1 MSTTPD
7 VSAAPAP
14 LVQGE
19 PRQVADGVY
28 VIPDQRNP
36 AVPNIGI
43 VVGDRAALVID
54 TGMGPR
60 NGAYV
65 LDQAKRLAGDRHLY
79 LTITHYHP
87 EHAFGAQAF
96 RGAATIVYN
105 RTQHQELQSKS
116 ADDLAMFTG
125 FAESLAAEL
134 ADVEFVDPDIAYDG
148 ELHLDLGGRTAV
160 LREWGPAHTHGDQTV
175 LVDGSVL
182 FSGDLAV
189 TRMFPIVPYM
199 MHGPHDTD
207 PDGNHWIEVLDQL
220 LVLAPRTVVPGH
232 GEVTDVSVLHEDRAY
247 LAYIRDRV
255 TELKAAGVPFDQAVP
270 QLGSEAG
277 ARWKTWDRGEFIA
290 TTVLAFYESPEPSA

>member
-1 MSTTPD
+1 MTTPD
-7 VSAAPAP
+7 VTAVPAP

-19 PRQVADGVY
+19 PRKVADGVF

-43 VVGDRAALVID
+43 VVGEHAALVID

-65 LDQAKRLAGDRHLY
+65 LDHAKRLAGDRHLY

-87 EHAFGAQAF
+87 EHGFGAQAF
-96 RGAATIVYN
+96 RGSATIVYN
-105 RTQHQELQSKS
+105 RRQYKELQRKG
-116 ADDLAMFTG
+116 ADDLAMFSS
-125 FAESLAAEL
+125 FAESIAAEL
-134 ADVEFVDPDIAYDG
+134 KDVEFVQPDIAYDG
-148 ELHLDLGGRTAV
+148 ELQLELGGRTAV

-175 LVDGSVL
+175 LVDGNVL

-207 PDGNHWIEVLDQL
+207 SDGNHWIEVLDQL
-220 LVLAPRTVVPGH
+220 LALAPRIVVPGH
-232 GEVTDVSVLHEDRAY
+232 GEVTDVSVLHEDRDY
-247 LAYIRDRV
+247 LAYIRDRAM
-255 TELKAAGVPFDQAVP
+255 ELKAAGARFEEAVT
-270 QLGSEAG
+270 QLGEEVG

-290 TTVLAFYESPEPSA
+290 ATVLAFYGTPEPSI

>member
-1 MSTTPD
+1 MTTPD
-7 VSAAPAP
+7 VSAVPAP

-19 PRQVADGVY
+19 PVEVAEGVF
-28 VIPDQRNP
+28 VISDQRNP

-43 VVGDRAALVID
+43 VLGDRAALVID

-87 EHAFGAQAF
+87 EHGFGAQAF
-96 RGAATIVYN
+96 RGSATIVYN
-105 RTQHQELQSKS
+105 RTQHRELQRKG
-116 ADDLAMFTG
+116 ADDLVMFMN
-125 FAESLAAEL
+125 FAESIAAEL

-148 ELHLDLGGRTAV
+148 ALNLDLGGRTAV
-160 LREWGPAHTHGDQTV
+160 LREWGAAHTHGDQTV
-175 LVDGSVL
+175 LVDNSVL

-207 PDGNHWIEVLDQL
+207 ADGNNWIDILDQL
-220 LVLAPRTVVPGH
+220 LALEPRIVIPGH
-232 GEVTDVSVLHEDRAY
+232 GEVTDATVLHEDRAY
-247 LAYIRDRV
+247 LTYIRDRAA
-255 TELKAAGVPFDQAVP
+255 ELKTTGVPFEEAVA
-270 QLGSEAG
+270 QLGQEAG
-277 ARWKTWDRGEFIA
+277 TRWKDWDRGEFIA
-290 TTVLAFYESPEPSA
+290 ATVLAFYSTPQPTT